1 MVMGVGFLDIETAS
15 GMNTDDIM
23 KAVTNG
29 GGSSAWARSAV
40 VIIAF
45 GFMLWFDP
53 RIAYMQTQINQN
65 AAEIK
70 TMDGQGTRHSS
81 QNEITLGAEVKEN
94 AIRIEK
100 IEGRYDKIDNTL
112 TAILNRLP
120 DSVSGKIKQ

>member
-1 MVMGVGFLDIETAS
+1 M
-15 GMNTDDIM
+15 DDVM

-45 GFMLWFDP
+45 GIMLWFDP

-65 AAEIK
+65 AADIK
-70 TMDGQGTRHSS
+70 IMDGQGTRHSS
-81 QNEITLGAEVKEN
+81 QNEITLSAEVKEN
-94 AIRIEK
+94 SNKLQKLED
-100 IEGRYDKIDNTL
+100 RYDKIDNTL

-120 DSVSGKIKQ
+120 DSVSGRIK